1 MRLPRKVRDQIHV
14 RWDHRCAY
22 CAEYLGRSG
31 TLDHVIPKALGGT
44 ADLSNVVSCCLACNS
59 SKGHRDWISWYRAQD
74 FWSPTREWTIANWLR
89 NQKPHPP

>member
-1 MRLPRKVRDQIHV
+1 MRLPRKKRDQIHV

-22 CAEYLGRSG
+22 CAEQLGRSG

-59 SKGHRDWISWYRAQD
+59 SKGHRDWLSWYRAQP
-74 FWSPTREWTIANWLR
+74 FWSATREWAIAQWI
-89 NQKPHPP
+89 QAPSEDP